1 MIKIII
7 VVCLLLIIY
16 YFLRI
21 NNTERYQINRLDNI
35 DNIDNIDNNI
45 VLSNP
50 FIWNQPTRFNRNS
63 APYLLLTPERFVLF

>member
-1 MIKIII
+1 MIKII
-7 VVCLLLIIY
+7 VVVLLLLITY

-21 NNTERYQINRLDNI
+21 NNTEKYQINRL

-50 FIWNQPTRFNRNS
+50 FIWNQSTRFNRNS

>member
-1 MIKIII
+1 MIKIIV

-16 YFLRI
+16 YFSRI

-50 FIWNQPTRFNRNS
+50 FIWNQSTRFNRNS